1 MTRPFSVALKQ
12 QMVARLTGV
21 NAVSAAQLARE
32 TGISQQ
38 NLSRW
43 LSEARSS
50 PFGAADEGIGFI
62 WTVAQKARIIAQAA
76 TLAGDELSHY
86 LAGEGVRLGYFRR
99 WRLALEEAGK
109 ESVGMAKRI
118 GKLERELA
126 RKDRALAEAAAL
138 LLLRE
143 TIESQPQEK
152 KAVVEDK
159 DEEQKLNRSLS
170 IGAPLEDVPTPT
182 SSTADYML
190 RNNAPFSAT
199 TALPLEPEA
208 RDLRAPRRKPTWVPE
223 QISPFP
229 TP

>member
-50 PFGAADEGIGFI
+50 PFGAADEGIGFT

-76 TLAGDELSHY
+76 TLAGDELSRY
-86 LAGEGVRLGYFRR
+86 LAGEGVRLAHFRR

-143 TIESQPQEK
+143 RIEGQPQKRNE
-152 KAVVEDK
+152 VEDN
-159 DEEQKLNRSLS
+159 DEEQELNRSLS
-170 IGAPLEDVPTPT
+170 IGAPLEDEPTPT
-182 SSTADYML
+182 SSMVDYVL
-190 RNNAPFSAT
+190 RNNAAFSAT
-199 TALPLEPEA
+199 AASALEPEA
-208 RDLRAPRRKPTWVPE
+208 QDLRAPRRRPTWVPA
-223 QISPFP
+223 QRSPFP

>member
-12 QMVARLTGV
+12 QMVARLTRV

-43 LSEARSS
+43 LTEARSS
-50 PFGAADEGIGFI
+50 PFGAAEVDIAST
-62 WTVAQKARIIAQAA
+62 WTVEQKARIIAHAA
-76 TLAGDELSHY
+76 ALAGDELSRY
-86 LAGEGVRLGYFRR
+86 LEGEGVRLAHFRR

-126 RKDRALAEAAAL
+126 RKERALAEAAAL

-143 TIESQPQEK
+143 TIESQPQHDKE
-152 KAVVEDK
+152 VVEDT
-159 DEEQKLNRSLS
+159 DEESNRSLS
-170 IGAPLEDVPTPT
+170 TAARLEDNPTPT
-182 SSTADYML
+182 SSIADYML
-190 RNNAPFSAT
+190 PNNAAFSAT
-199 TALPLEPEA
+199 AASALAPQA
-208 RDLRAPRRKPTWVPE
+208 RDLRAPRRRPALVSE
-223 QISPFP
+223 QISPFLIP
-229 TP
+229 